1 MRKIMWLSITGCL
14 MLGLSTPV
22 RSDDQAE
29 LKTLIDKGIK
39 AAGGQEKL
47 NKFKAGT
54 CKIKGKVLE
63 GGQEGMF
70 TMEAFLQGSDQVKVE
85 GEVNVQG
92 TSMKATF
99 VVNGNQGWAKFM
111 DNVEDAPEEAIS
123 GIKDILRAFRYVYTL
138 IPLKNKDLM
147 LSPLGEIKVDGKAAV
162 GVKVASKD
170 QKDINLIFDK
180 ETGLPLKVEVTIS
193 KSGGGDETLEFT
205 LSDYKE
211 SNGIKHFTKVGLKQ
225 NGRAIFEAE
234 LSDLKWLDKLE
245 ASVFE
250 RP

>member
-1 MRKIMWLSITGCL
+1 MRKIMWLAIMGCL
-14 MLGLSTPV
+14 MLGLSTAV
-22 RSDDQAE
+22 RSDDQTD

-63 GGQEGMF
+63 GQEGMF
-70 TMEAFLQGSDQVKVE
+70 SIEAFLQGSDQVKVE

-92 TSMKATF
+92 TSMKVTF
-99 VVNGNQGWAKFM
+99 VINGNQGWAKFN

-123 GIKDILRAFRYVYTL
+123 GINDIIRAFRYVYTL

-147 LSPLGEIKVDGKAAV
+147 LSPSGEIKVDGKAAV
-162 GVKVASKD
+162 GVKVAGKD
-170 QKDINLIFDK
+170 QKDINLFFDK
-180 ETGLPLKVEVTIS
+180 ETGLPLKAEVTIS

-245 ASVFE
+245 ARVFE
-250 RP
+250 KP